1 MERLTNIQGIPKKCV
16 DCPEYS
22 DCCGNL
28 QCNEVD
34 NCLKRLKAYEDT
46 GLTPEQMLE
55 IDQMYRKKCEEIKLI
70 EKQLIQCKE
79 ALEEALERMVQ
90 NG

>member
-28 QCNEVD
+28 QCDEVD

-46 GLTPEQMLE
+46 GLTPEQMIE
-55 IDQMYRKKCEEIKLI
+55 IDRMYREKCEEVEQLK
-70 EKQLIQCKE
+70 KQLQIK
-79 ALEEALERMVQ
+79 RF
-90 NG
+90 